1 MPGNLYSLR
10 HAYYRYLPAIL
21 VAVIGCR
28 HPHPS
33 LFSGERFEHYD
44 YAPPPC
50 QVVLRAGTTSFEG
63 CRCAGA
69 ALIAEQTNPW
79 FGRAAVFFGVFLPF
93 ALGQYMHALF
103 RNINAILVPELVTSL
118 SLTPGQ
124 LGLLTS
130 TFFFF
135 VFLAQFPTSAALER
149 YGPHKVQVSMLLFAA
164 FGALMFANG
173 QTLPQ
178 LVIAR
183 AMIGVGVGGT
193 LMTAVKAISARVP
206 SEKLPSS
213 VGFLIAFGGLGS
225 ASATMPLLS
234 VLDVV
239 DWRGMFVGLAVLT
252 AALALFIW
260 VVRPRTPIVVPAK
273 RASLRA
279 LLDVCRHQA
288 FCKTIT
294 LVLIPHTIY
303 WGVQGLWIGRWL
315 SEVGH
320 FSENV
325 VAYLLYLS
333 MAAVIF
339 GSIAV
344 GMITEWA
351 GRRGILPHDVAVIGV
366 AAFVL
371 VQGAIVLNYP
381 PSFPM
386 LAVLFTLVGTITGI
400 EYSIVQQS
408 MPRELAGAASS
419 CLNMCI
425 FAGAFLVQAGFGQI
439 IGLWPQDVLG
449 HHPAAAYQVGFTVM
463 ILLQAPGLLLY
474 CWRRRLW
481 GRVKRELVLP
491 TASENYDI
499 SPGPLR
505 SSR

>member
-1 MPGNLYSLR
+1 M
-10 HAYYRYLPAIL
+10 
-21 VAVIGCR
+21 
-28 HPHPS
+28 
-33 LFSGERFEHYD
+33 
-44 YAPPPC
+44 
-50 QVVLRAGTTSFEG
+50 T
-63 CRCAGA
+63 
-69 ALIAEQTNPW
+69 AEQRSPW
-79 FGRAAVFFGVFLPF
+79 LTRAAVIFGVFLPF

-103 RNINAILVPELVTSL
+103 RNINAILVPELVASL
-118 SLTPGQ
+118 ALTPGQ

-135 VFLAQFPTSAALER
+135 VFLAQFPTSVALER

-164 FGALMFANG
+164 TGALLFASG

-178 LVIAR
+178 LVVAR
-183 AMIGVGVGGT
+183 AMIGFGVGGT
-193 LMTAVKAISARVP
+193 LMTAVNAISARVA

-225 ASATMPLLS
+225 ASATLPLLS

-239 DWRGMFVGLAVLT
+239 DWRGMFVGLAGLT
-252 AALALFIW
+252 AALALFVW
-260 VVRPRTPIVVPAK
+260 LVRPRTPIIAPTR
-273 RASLRA
+273 RARLGA
-279 LLDVCRHQA
+279 LLEVCRHQV
-288 FCKTIT
+288 FCKTIM

-320 FSENV
+320 FSEAV

-351 GRRGILPHDVAVIGV
+351 GRRGIRPHDVAVIGGT
-366 AAFVL
+366 AFVL
-371 VQGAIVLNYP
+371 VQGAIVFNYP

-386 LAVLFTLVGTITGI
+386 LAVLFTLIGTITGI

-408 MPRELAGAASS
+408 MPRELAGPASS
-419 CLNMCI
+419 CLNMLI

-439 IGLWPQDVLG
+439 IGLWPHDVLG
-449 HHPAAAYQVGFTVM
+449 RHPATAYQVAFAVL
-463 ILLQAPGLLLY
+463 IILQAPGLLHY

-481 GRVKRELVLP
+481 GRVKFKLVLP
-491 TASENYDI
+491 AANEKYDI
-499 SPGPLR
+499 SPLR
-505 SSR
+505 SPQ

>member
-1 MPGNLYSLR
+1 M
-10 HAYYRYLPAIL
+10 
-21 VAVIGCR
+21 
-28 HPHPS
+28 
-33 LFSGERFEHYD
+33 
-44 YAPPPC
+44 
-50 QVVLRAGTTSFEG
+50 
-63 CRCAGA
+63 
-69 ALIAEQTNPW
+69 IAEQRGPW
-79 FGRAAVFFGVFLPF
+79 CARAAVFFGVFLPF

-103 RNINAILVPELVTSL
+103 RNINAILVPELVASL

-164 FGALMFANG
+164 LGALLFAHG

-183 AMIGVGVGGT
+183 AMIGFGVGGT
-193 LMTAVKAISARVP
+193 LMTAVKAIAARVP

-239 DWRGMFVGLAVLT
+239 DWRGMFVGLAALT
-252 AALALFIW
+252 AALALFVW
-260 VVRPRTPIVVPAK
+260 VVRPRTAPPAPTK
-273 RASLRA
+273 RPSLGA
-279 LLDVCRHQA
+279 LREVCRHQA
-288 FCKTIT
+288 FCKTIM

-303 WGVQGLWIGRWL
+303 WGIQGLWIGRWL
-315 SEVGH
+315 SEVAH
-320 FSENV
+320 FSELT

-351 GRRGILPHDVAVIGV
+351 GRRGVLPHDVAAIGV

-371 VQGAIVLNYP
+371 VQCVIVLNYP

-408 MPRELAGAASS
+408 MPRELAGPASS
-419 CLNMCI
+419 CLNMLI
-425 FAGAFLVQAGFGQI
+425 FVGAFLVQAGFGLL
-439 IGLWPQDVLG
+439 IGLWPHDVLG
-449 HHPAAAYQVGFTVM
+449 HHPATAYRVGFT
-463 ILLQAPGLLLY
+463 ILICLQAPGLLLY

-481 GRVKRELVLP
+481 GRVRCELVLP
-491 TASENYDI
+491 TPEDHYDI
-499 SPGPLR
+499 RPLR

>member
-1 MPGNLYSLR
+1 M
-10 HAYYRYLPAIL
+10 
-21 VAVIGCR
+21 
-28 HPHPS
+28 
-33 LFSGERFEHYD
+33 
-44 YAPPPC
+44 
-50 QVVLRAGTTSFEG
+50 T
-63 CRCAGA
+63 
-69 ALIAEQTNPW
+69 AEQKSTW
-79 FGRAAVFFGVFLPF
+79 LARATVFFGVFLPF

-103 RNINAILVPELVTSL
+103 RNINAILVPELVASL

-135 VFLAQFPTSAALER
+135 VFLAQFPSSVALER

-164 FGALMFANG
+164 LGALMFANG

-178 LVIAR
+178 LVVAR
-183 AMIGVGVGGT
+183 AMIGFGVGGT

-225 ASATMPLLS
+225 ASATLPLLS
-234 VLDVV
+234 VLDVT

-252 AALALFIW
+252 AALALFVW
-260 VVRPRTPIVVPAK
+260 TVRPRAPIMAPAK

-288 FCKTIT
+288 FCKTIL

-320 FSENV
+320 FSETV

-351 GRRGILPHDVAVIGV
+351 GRRGIMPHDVAFIGV

-371 VQGAIVLNYP
+371 VQAAIVLNYA

-386 LAVLFTLVGTITGI
+386 LAVMFTLIGTITGI

-408 MPRELAGAASS
+408 MPRELAGPASS

-425 FAGAFLVQAGFGQI
+425 FAGAFVVQAGFGQV
-439 IGLWPQDVLG
+439 IGLWPHDVLG
-449 HHPAAAYQVGFTVM
+449 RHPATAYQVGFTVL

-474 CWRRRLW
+474 GWRRSLW
-481 GRVKRELVLP
+481 GRGKCELVQP
-491 TASENYDI
+491 AANEKYDLV
-499 SPGPLR
+499 PGPLR
-505 SSR
+505 SSQ